1 MLLDSVDIALNPV
14 TGITQTSGEC
24 RRVLMTSNPAEVLPS
39 VQRDVAGA
47 RIAPKLCI
55 QDQFALGHALCRLC
69 PQLVY
74 LLAGFT

>member
-1 MLLDSVDIALNPV
+1 MLLDSVNIALNPV

-24 RRVLMTSNPAEVLPS
+24 RRVLMTSDAAEVLPS

-55 QDQFALGHALCRLC
+55 QDQFALGH
-69 PQLVY
+69 
-74 LLAGFT
+74 